1 MRFVGQS
8 SFRAHP
14 GLETSLSHD
23 ALHPLYS
30 FVFPYIYIYIYIIY
44 IICSFIFPFS
54 LVKLRLTVET
64 VALDSGRPGTEF
76 TLCCY

>member
-30 FVFPYIYIYIYIIY
+30 F
-44 IICSFIFPFS
+44 IFPFS
-54 LVKLRLTVET
+54 LVKLRLTDET